1 MISCQWVLFFNKTFP
16 ELLRMMKILVGVKR
30 VVDYNVRVQVKP
42 DGSGVALDGVKMSV
56 NPFDGEKPDRTGACR
71 CAKFGNADAPVHI
84 VEFFDPACGTCREF
98 YPLVKNL
105 MAAHP
110 GKIRLTMRYAPFHPG
125 SDQVVKVMEAARK
138 QGQFQQTLEALFSSQ
153 TVWVQNH
160 TAQVDLIWS
169 PLGGLGL
176 DMERIKSD
184 MISPE
189 IARTIAQ
196 DLANAKT
203 MNITMTPEYTGRPF
217 DRNRVLASVLLHLGD
232 VLEAFE
238 NQGFAALRDEWLRHH
253 AFHDKPVRLS
263 MPDGS
268 HWEGRAMG
276 IADDGALLVETSQG
290 PRRFASGEVSLR
302 GGA

>member
-1 MISCQWVLFFNKTFP
+1 MKQKSIFTLAAVLLIAAFIVGAFFYKNQKTEQATQLAAKNQIS
-16 ELLRMMKILVGVKR
+16 LVR
-30 VVDYNVRVQVKP
+30 ADAP
-42 DGSGVALDGVKMSV
+42 S
-56 NPFDGEKPDRTGACR
+56 
-71 CAKFGNADAPVHI
+71 FGNADAPVHI

-160 TAQVDLIWS
+160 TAQADLIWS

-184 MISPE
+184 MNSPE

-196 DLANAKT
+196 DLADAKT
-203 MNITMTPEYTGRPF
+203 MNVTMTPEYFVNGKPLPTFGFEQLQRLV
-217 DRNRVLASVLLHLGD
+217 D
-232 VLEAFE
+232 EA
-238 NQGFAALRDEWLRHH
+238 
-253 AFHDKPVRLS
+253 
-263 MPDGS
+263 
-268 HWEGRAMG
+268 
-276 IADDGALLVETSQG
+276 LVNTNTK
-290 PRRFASGEVSLR
+290 
-302 GGA
+302 

>member
-1 MISCQWVLFFNKTFP
+1 MKQKSIFTLAAVLLIAAFIVGAFFYKNQKTEQAAQLAAKNQIS
-16 ELLRMMKILVGVKR
+16 LVR
-30 VVDYNVRVQVKP
+30 ADAP
-42 DGSGVALDGVKMSV
+42 S
-56 NPFDGEKPDRTGACR
+56 
-71 CAKFGNADAPVHI
+71 FGNADAPVHI

-160 TAQVDLIWS
+160 TAQADLIWS
-169 PLGGLGL
+169 PLSGLGL

-184 MISPE
+184 MNSPE

-196 DLANAKT
+196 DLADAKT
-203 MNITMTPEYTGRPF
+203 MNVTMTPEYFVNGKPLPSFSFEQLQRLV
-217 DRNRVLASVLLHLGD
+217 D
-232 VLEAFE
+232 EA
-238 NQGFAALRDEWLRHH
+238 
-253 AFHDKPVRLS
+253 
-263 MPDGS
+263 
-268 HWEGRAMG
+268 
-276 IADDGALLVETSQG
+276 LVNTNTK
-290 PRRFASGEVSLR
+290 
-302 GGA
+302 

>member
-1 MISCQWVLFFNKTFP
+1 MKQKSIFTLAALLLIAAFIVGAFFYKNQKT
-16 ELLRMMKILVGVKR
+16 EQAAQLAAKNQTALVR
-30 VVDYNVRVQVKP
+30 ADAP
-42 DGSGVALDGVKMSV
+42 S
-56 NPFDGEKPDRTGACR
+56 
-71 CAKFGNADAPVHI
+71 FGNADAPVHI

-138 QGQFQQTLEALFSSQ
+138 QGQFQQTLEALFASQ

-169 PLGGLGL
+169 PLGTLGL

-184 MISPE
+184 MNSPE

-196 DLANAKT
+196 DLADAKT
-203 MNITMTPEYTGRPF
+203 MNVTMTPEYFVNGKPLPSFGFEQLQTLV
-217 DRNRVLASVLLHLGD
+217 D
-232 VLEAFE
+232 EA
-238 NQGFAALRDEWLRHH
+238 
-253 AFHDKPVRLS
+253 
-263 MPDGS
+263 
-268 HWEGRAMG
+268 
-276 IADDGALLVETSQG
+276 LVNTNTK
-290 PRRFASGEVSLR
+290 
-302 GGA
+302 

>member
-1 MISCQWVLFFNKTFP
+1 MKQKSIFTLAAVLLIAAFIVGAFFYKNQKT
-16 ELLRMMKILVGVKR
+16 EQAAQLAAKNQIALVR
-30 VVDYNVRVQVKP
+30 ADAP
-42 DGSGVALDGVKMSV
+42 S
-56 NPFDGEKPDRTGACR
+56 
-71 CAKFGNADAPVHI
+71 FGNANAPVHI

-160 TAQVDLIWS
+160 TAQADLIWS

-184 MISPE
+184 MNSPE

-196 DLANAKT
+196 DLADAKT
-203 MNITMTPEYTGRPF
+203 MNVTMTPEYFVNGKPLPSFGFEQLQTLV
-217 DRNRVLASVLLHLGD
+217 D
-232 VLEAFE
+232 EA
-238 NQGFAALRDEWLRHH
+238 
-253 AFHDKPVRLS
+253 
-263 MPDGS
+263 
-268 HWEGRAMG
+268 
-276 IADDGALLVETSQG
+276 LVNTNTK
-290 PRRFASGEVSLR
+290 
-302 GGA
+302 

>member
-1 MISCQWVLFFNKTFP
+1 MKQKSIFTLAAVLLIAAFIVVAFFYKNQKTEQAAQLAAKNQIS
-16 ELLRMMKILVGVKR
+16 LVR
-30 VVDYNVRVQVKP
+30 ADAP
-42 DGSGVALDGVKMSV
+42 S
-56 NPFDGEKPDRTGACR
+56 
-71 CAKFGNADAPVHI
+71 FGNADAPVHI

-160 TAQVDLIWS
+160 TAQADLIWS
-169 PLGGLGL
+169 PLGDLGL

-184 MISPE
+184 MNSPE

-196 DLANAKT
+196 DLADAKT
-203 MNITMTPEYTGRPF
+203 MNVTMTPEYFVNGKPLPSFGFEQLQRLV
-217 DRNRVLASVLLHLGD
+217 D
-232 VLEAFE
+232 EA
-238 NQGFAALRDEWLRHH
+238 
-253 AFHDKPVRLS
+253 
-263 MPDGS
+263 
-268 HWEGRAMG
+268 
-276 IADDGALLVETSQG
+276 LVNTNTK
-290 PRRFASGEVSLR
+290 
-302 GGA
+302 